1 MADWI
6 KVRHALV
13 RSPKILRLATALKV
27 NQATALGIAVKW
39 LCWLDEQTETGCTGL
54 LPDELDLAMGFR
66 GCANALFSI
75 GWAALGGEGTVVA
88 LEFGK
93 HSGETAKKRAENAL
107 RQEKFKRRQKTQ
119 GPGNAIGNANALPNA
134 LPDKIRIEEENH
146 NVPCSD
152 VSPNYTERARFA
164 PPLQQVVD
172 CMRSVKGINLSE
184 QEIEACAQKWT
195 DSMRSTGWRAPNGL
209 EIIDWGP
216 VARNWVRAWVETNAK
231 NASKQQPQQRQRIDC
246 NYGKSSQYD

>member
-6 KVRHALV
+6 KVRHALT

-66 GCANALFSI
+66 GCANALISI
-75 GWAALGGEGTVVA
+75 GWAALGGEGAVVA

-107 RQEKFKRRQKTQ
+107 RQEKFKLRQKNL
-119 GPGNAIGNANALPNA
+119 GMGNAQGNANALPNA
-134 LPDKIRIEEENH
+134 LPEENRKEE
-146 NVPCSD
+146 NNTSISSSSLIPL
-152 VSPNYTERARFA
+152 YTERASFA
-164 PPLQQVVD
+164 PPREQVATV
-172 CMRSVKGINLSE
+172 MSSVKGFKLSDNDLSE
-184 QEIEACAQKWT
+184 CIAKWL
-195 DSMRSTGWRAPNGL
+195 DVMQSTGWRDQKGREIVDWAPA
-209 EIIDWGP
+209 
-216 VARNWVRAWVETNAK
+216 ARLWARSWAEHERKKTKAT
-231 NASKQQPQQRQRIDC
+231 SSPSRPERDC
-246 NYGKSSQYD
+246 NYGKSDRY